1 MLAACL
7 NLYFWEDLLG
17 SETELSSHE
26 LSAHAS
32 IVLYMACILLLD
44 MVSMVSYHVLCCLL
58 VGLC

>member
-1 MLAACL
+1 MLAVCL

-17 SETELSSHE
+17 SETKLSYDE

-44 MVSMVSYHVLCCLL
+44 MASMVSYHVL
-58 VGLC
+58 